1 MKGYEIRNLLILIIL
16 SVLSTVFGWATTTD
30 ALLCITV
37 YLLAYIL
44 RVLAGI
50 LEIFKN
56 KKSWKQ
62 KQNSCSSLRSG
73 RRKD

>member
-1 MKGYEIRNLLILIIL
+1 MLLIFFAAL
-16 SVLSTVFGWATTTD
+16 SSHFGWATTTD

-44 RVLAGI
+44 RVLAEI

-56 KKSWKQ
+56 KKS
-62 KQNSCSSLRSG
+62 
-73 RRKD
+73 